1 MRHDDT
7 TTVAHRDE
15 AVYYHNDVHG
25 SRILA
30 RILGPHLTGRVLE
43 VGAGAGYIT
52 TELAERCSEVVA
64 IEPTK
69 ELHDTLIAHT
79 QAHTNVTVV
88 NAILSD
94 YVRSRPSE

>member
-30 RILGPHLTGRVLE
+30 RILGPHLAGRVLE
-43 VGAGAGYIT
+43 VGAGA
-52 TELAERCSEVVA
+52 
-64 IEPTK
+64 
-69 ELHDTLIAHT
+69 
-79 QAHTNVTVV
+79 
-88 NAILSD
+88 
-94 YVRSRPSE
+94 